1 MKFFS
6 PNKLAFVYAVRI
18 LLGCLI
24 VWWTLDF
31 FHDTKKL
38 FALISVIV
46 VTDPDFANV
55 RTSMI
60 SRIVNTIIGCGIGL
74 LFIYFTGIHLWTAM
88 LAVTISVVISTS
100 FRNYPS
106 SWKLAPATVLIV
118 MMPGIPDPII
128 KDAVT
133 LALLRSGEVLYGS
146 LIAFVL
152 GWIFTITEAKKQ
164 KDVKEALKMEMEK
177 KVPVGKEDHD

>member
-1 MKFFS
+1 MKYFT
-6 PNKLAFVYAVRI
+6 PTKVAFVYALRI
-18 LLGCLI
+18 VLGCMI

-46 VTDPDFANV
+46 VTDPDFANL

-74 LFIYFTGIHLWTAM
+74 LFVYFTGIHIWTVM
-88 LAVTISVVISTS
+88 LAISIAVIISTS

-106 SWKLAPATVLIV
+106 SWKLAPVTVLIV
-118 MMPGIPDPII
+118 MMPLLPLTGI
-128 KDAVT
+128 KDTVNV
-133 LALLRSGEVLYGS
+133 ALIRSGEVLYGS
-146 LIAFVL
+146 LVAFVL
-152 GWIFTITEAKKQ
+152 GWIFTMVEGKKEKSEEKAAAK
-164 KDVKEALKMEMEK
+164 
-177 KVPVGKEDHD
+177 DHHE